1 MNSQAEPTGD
11 GSCAPRFP
19 DLTRDD
25 VFRLETRR
33 LWLRWMRHA
42 DVPALERFATLKE
55 VAGMTGTWPHPL
67 PAGEA
72 ERRVFA
78 SRKTNALGQGL
89 SLGIAARERPDR
101 LIGLIGVGWGMTG
114 ATAARPRLHAAPGAW
129 GRGYAPEAAQA
140 LLDAVFTYTGIDEV
154 AASTHVVNVAS
165 KRVLEKCGFR
175 HVGSGLRHL
184 PARGGM
190 VATDD
195 FLIDRKTWAALSN
208 WSHGAARREPREEA
222 NGESARLPLHSA
234 AGVALGCA

>member
-1 MNSQAEPTGD
+1 MTAQTEPTGE
-11 GSCAPRFP
+11 GGPEARFP
-19 DLTRDD
+19 DMMRDD

-42 DVPALERFATLKE
+42 DVPALERFAGLKE

-72 ERRVFA
+72 ERRIFA
-78 SRKTNALGQGL
+78 ARKANATGQAL
-89 SLGIAARERPDR
+89 SLGMTLRDRPQQ

-114 ATAARPRLHAAPGAW
+114 ANAAPGLGYMLHPDQA
-129 GRGYAPEAAQA
+129 GRGYATEAAQA
-140 LLDAVFTYTGIDEV
+140 LLDAVFTFTGIAEV
-154 AASTHVVNVAS
+154 AAATHVGNIAS

-175 HVGSGLRHL
+175 LVGSGLRNL

-195 FLIDRKTWAALSN
+195 FLTDRRTWAALSN
-208 WSHGAARREPREEA
+208 WSHGAARREPRA
-222 NGESARLPLHSA
+222 D
-234 AGVALGCA
+234 AGPGGVEPSSVTLNCA